1 MKRTCFAVVVCW
13 LLPAAAWA
21 TPCIPGSLASYVAL
35 GSGGCNIGSAQFF
48 DFRDLPL
55 QGGAAALPDSSTL
68 VNPVDAGHPG
78 VRVDVNGQAGADTPL
93 ERVIGD
99 SLSGPGFGGNDV
111 SLTGSDVT
119 FDGAVTVIEHRCLGA
134 AFGPGQFCSGINDS
148 PVAFD
153 LGFLGQSLLDSSTFA
168 SATLLGVIV
177 DITVDGGTFG
187 DASLRSA
194 TTQFTPAAAPVAVP
208 EPATLTLL
216 ALGLGAG
223 IARRRAR
230 RRDGRKGG
238 AR

>member
-1 MKRTCFAVVVCW
+1 MKRACFAVVVWW
-13 LLPAAAWA
+13 LLPGAAFA

-35 GSGGCNIGSAQFF
+35 GSSGCSIGTAQFF

-55 QGGAAALPDSSTL
+55 QGGASALPDSSTL
-68 VNPVDAGHPG
+68 INPVDAGHPG
-78 VRVDVNGQAGADTPL
+78 FRFDVNGQAGADTLL
-93 ERVIGD
+93 ERVIGY
-99 SLSGPGFGGNDV
+99 SLSGPGFAGNDV

-148 PVAFD
+148 PVAYD
-153 LGFLGQSLLDSSTFA
+153 LGLLGDLLSDSSTFA
-168 SATLLGVIV
+168 SATLLGLIV

-194 TTQFTPAAAPVAVP
+194 TTQFTPAVAPVAVP

-216 ALGLGAG
+216 ALGLGASIG
-223 IARRRAR
+223 RRHGRN
-230 RRDGRKGG
+230 RDGSKG
-238 AR
+238 AAQ